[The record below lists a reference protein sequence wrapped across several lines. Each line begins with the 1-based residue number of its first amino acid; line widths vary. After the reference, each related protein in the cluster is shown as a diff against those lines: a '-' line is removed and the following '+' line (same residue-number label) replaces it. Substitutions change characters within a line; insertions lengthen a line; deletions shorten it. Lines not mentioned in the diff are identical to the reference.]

1 MGTTGT
7 LKLVNIDADEDATKL
22 VYASYLKKD
31 FIERSIVLYIGA
43 DRRVKEM
50 HFSSNSYGTAE
61 WRNGHGIVD
70 CHRWES
76 EEHVQ
81 ATSYLN
87 RHYTA
92 ILQNGIMGN
101 DYAEKRIIPDV
112 LSAVAIPDLAQ
123 IVKTAVAENRYDGV
137 VDLAAIGLD

>member
-1 MGTTGT
+1 MEGI
-7 LKLVNIDADEDATKL
+7 LKLVNIDAGDGATKL

-31 FIERSIVLYIGA
+31 YIERSIVLYIDT
-43 DRRVKEM
+43 DRRIREM
-50 HFSSNSYGTAE
+50 HFSSNDFGTAQ

-87 RHYTA
+87 RHYTT
-92 ILQNGIMGN
+92 ILQNGNMGN

-112 LSAVAIPDLAQ
+112 LSAVAIPDLAH
-123 IVKTAVAENRYDGV
+123 IVKTAVAENRYDDV